1 MIRLGITIAVSAG
14 MLLLHAAAFAASLAM
29 PQGIALTLPGK
40 EMPELAAPVF
50 SNRQMKKGAPKLK
63 WEKLSETE
71 ERAVLTGKDAGL
83 DLDGVVLTRS
93 IRRGDRMVTIRFT
106 LENPT
111 GKMRYSFFG
120 FRSRFRIGKTGID
133 RNYVPTE
140 NNVLD
145 LDHQNSLWGYYTKPG
160 EWFFDLVEPWY
171 AVLNGNRT
179 GVAYLADHQV
189 VSAAYLS
196 YDMLTRGM
204 MIDGGMLPPGKKFS
218 TEIRILPL
226 KNMNSVA
233 TVTEKFSAGFGKK
246 GKVELELLPYQDGVY
261 SGEVTIRDVKGKEL
275 GRETVRFD
283 GKAMRLNT
291 CAIEREKPTTQTVN
305 YGKINGIPFEQ
316 YQENGFR
323 TQPLPMVPPLFTHK
337 RVIPPKKETADN
349 SSGQAVTR
357 QKKALLLFGFY
368 ANFYRFD
375 KILAGWKL
383 ATIPATP
390 QGITQLPPALTIDE
404 YQFIILGDVNW
415 ESLRP
420 MITRLISYVRNGGI
434 LIVCGGPF
442 AYGCGGYKDTP
453 LTKILPVE
461 PVPFDLRP
469 AAGDEVFDRG
479 ISFDQ
484 PKNDP
489 PQVWWIHKNQCRPG
503 SKILVKAGNDPL
515 IVRGSYGKGT
525 VIAFLG
531 SPLGDPKTEDRPFWN
546 SPEYIALMKQIL
558 GTVSGKELK

>member
-1 MIRLGITIAVSAG
+1 MPRHGITIAVSAG
-14 MLLLHAAAFAASLAM
+14 MLLLHAAAFAASRAM
-29 PQGIALTLPGK
+29 PQGIVLTLPGK
-40 EMPELAAPVF
+40 EIPELAAAVF
-50 SNRQMKKGAPKLK
+50 SHQQMKKGAPKLK

-71 ERAVLTGKDAGL
+71 ERVVLTGKDAGL
-83 DLDGVVLTRS
+83 DLDGVILTRS
-93 IRRGDRMVTIRFT
+93 MRRDDRVVTIRFT

-111 GKMRYSFFG
+111 GKMRYAFFG

-145 LDHQNSLWGYYTKPG
+145 LDHQASLWGYYTRPG

-171 AVLNGNRT
+171 GVLNGNRT
-179 GVAYLADHQV
+179 GVAYLADYQA

-196 YDMLTRGM
+196 RDMLTRGM

-246 GKVELELLPYQDGVY
+246 GNVVLELLPYQDGVY

-291 CAIEREKPTTQTVN
+291 CAVEREQPTTQTVN
-305 YGKINGIPFEQ
+305 YGKINGISFEQ

-323 TQPLPMVPPLFTHK
+323 TQPLPMVPPLFTH
-337 RVIPPKKETADN
+337 RRMIPPRKENADN
-349 SSGQAVTR
+349 CSGQAVTR

-375 KILAGWKL
+375 KILSGRKL
-383 ATIPATP
+383 ETIPATP
-390 QGITQLPPALTIDE
+390 QGITQPPPASTIDE

-420 MITRLISYVRNGGI
+420 MITRLIAYVRNGGT

-453 LTKILPVE
+453 LEKILPVE

-469 AAGDEVFDRG
+469 AAGDGVFDRG

-484 PKNDP
+484 PKDKS
-489 PQVWWIHKNQCRPG
+489 PQVWWIHKNQCKPG
-503 SKILVKAGNDPL
+503 SKILVKAGSDPL
-515 IVRGSYGKGT
+515 IVKGSYGKGT

-531 SPLGDPKTEDRPFWN
+531 SPLGDPKKEDRPFWN
-546 SPEYIALMKQIL
+546 SAEYITLMKRIL
-558 GTVSGKELK
+558 GTTAGKELK

>member
-1 MIRLGITIAVSAG
+1 MTRHGITIAVSTG
-14 MLLLHAAAFAASLAM
+14 MFLLHAAAFAASLAM
-29 PQGIALTLPGK
+29 PQGISLTLPGK
-40 EMPELAAPVF
+40 AVPELAAPVF
-50 SNRQMKKGAPKLK
+50 SNQQMKKGAPKLK
-63 WEKLSETE
+63 WKKLSETE
-71 ERAVLTGKDAGL
+71 ERVILTGKNAGP
-83 DLDGVVLTRS
+83 DLDGVILTRS
-93 IRRGDRMVTIRFT
+93 IRRDDRMVTIRFT

-120 FRSRFRIGKTGID
+120 FRSRFRIGKTGVD

-145 LDHQNSLWGYYTKPG
+145 LDHQTSLWGYYTKPG
-160 EWFFDLVEPWY
+160 EWFFNLVEPWY

-179 GVAYLADHQV
+179 GVAYLADYQA

-196 YDMLTRGM
+196 SDMLTRGM

-233 TVTEKFSAGFGKK
+233 TVTEKFSAGFGKE
-246 GKVELELLPYQDGVY
+246 GKVTLELLPYQDGVY

-275 GRETVRFD
+275 GRETVRFN

-291 CAIEREKPTTQTVN
+291 CAVEREKPKTQTVN

-337 RVIPPKKETADN
+337 RMIPPKKETADN

-375 KILAGWKL
+375 KIFAGWKL
-383 ATIPATP
+383 ETIPATP
-390 QGITQLPPALTIDE
+390 QGITQIPPASTIDE

-420 MITRLISYVRNGGI
+420 MITRLIAYVRNGGI

-453 LTKILPVE
+453 LEKILPVK

-469 AAGDEVFDRG
+469 AAGDGIFDRG

-484 PKNDP
+484 PKDKP

-503 SKILVKAGNDPL
+503 SKILVKAGSDPL
-515 IVRGSYGKGT
+515 IVKGTYGKGT

-531 SPLGDPKTEDRPFWN
+531 SPLGDPKAEDRPFWN
-546 SPEYIALMKQIL
+546 SAGYIALMKQIL